1 MSQSAVRCS
10 ETPLTT
16 VKNEKKR
23 RKKKREKMLKP
34 PITHTASSH
43 LLGKPRKHSYDDG
56 DVELNFPT
64 TTFTA
69 YSGPKAYCK
78 RWTR

>member
-1 MSQSAVRCS
+1 
-10 ETPLTT
+10 
-16 VKNEKKR
+16 
-23 RKKKREKMLKP
+23 MLKP